1 MIGLYLHPS
10 IFGWLRACLISTSKK
25 TPQSGVPMPDRGE
38 TFSRRNYIDLEKQTK
53 KKKKDAPHLV
63 SDAVLFRLVLQADC
77 PLVESIF
84 T

>member
-25 TPQSGVPMPDRGE
+25 TNPWKWRTYAALKG
-38 TFSRRNYIDLEKQTK
+38 K